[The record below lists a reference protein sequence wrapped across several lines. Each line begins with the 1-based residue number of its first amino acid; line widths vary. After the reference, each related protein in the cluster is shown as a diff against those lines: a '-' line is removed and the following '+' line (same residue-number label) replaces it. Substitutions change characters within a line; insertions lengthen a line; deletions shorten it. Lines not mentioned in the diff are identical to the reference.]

1 MLHRPKPHV
10 LRRCRCPVVTTV
22 APRTMKVAVDRLMA
36 VHQTTVVSARV
47 VQGPVTENYCVR
59 TALHVVVLCFLL
71 HTTQLHDRA
80 LP

>member
-36 VHQTTVVSARV
+36 VHQTTVV
-47 VQGPVTENYCVR
+47 
-59 TALHVVVLCFLL
+59 
-71 HTTQLHDRA
+71 
-80 LP
+80 